1 MATTPSRRE
10 FLTHGLHGLGG
21 VALWQLLESEG
32 LAEQAVRQVAPRARN
47 VIFLFMM
54 GGPSQL
60 DLFDPK
66 PGMAALHGQPI
77 PDSLVTA
84 KKSSTGQVMETVMAS
99 PRVFHK
105 AGQSGL
111 ELSDWLPQTARV
123 ADELCVVRS
132 LWCEQSNHD
141 PAQLLLHCGTP
152 LFGSPSL
159 GSWLSYGLG
168 SESQNLPGYLVLLSD
183 DGHGLEGAGSAL
195 WGSGFMPSTHRGV
208 SFRNQ

>member
-1 MATTPSRRE
+1 M
-10 FLTHGLHGLGG
+10 
-21 VALWQLLESEG
+21 
-32 LAEQAVRQVAPRARN
+32 
-47 VIFLFMM
+47 LFR
-54 GGPSQL
+54 S
-60 DLFDPK
+60 
-66 PGMAALHGQPI
+66 PI
-77 PDSLVTA
+77 PESLVKA
-84 KKSSTGQVMETVMAS
+84 KKSSTGQVLETVLAS
-99 PRVFHK
+99 PRTFQK

-111 ELSDWLPQTARV
+111 ELSEWLPHTARV
-123 ADELCVVRS
+123 ADELCLVRS

-152 LFGSPSL
+152 LFGNPSL

-208 SFRNQ
+208 SFRNQDRKSTRLNSSHSSVSRMPSSA

>member
-1 MATTPSRRE
+1 MPGTSSRRE

-21 VALWQLLESEG
+21 VALWQLLAADG
-32 LAEQAVRQVAPRARN
+32 LAGDGLTDMAVRQVAPRARN

-77 PDSLVTA
+77 PESLVKA
-84 KKSSTGQVMETVMAS
+84 KKSSTGQVLETVLAS
-99 PRVFHK
+99 PRTFQK

-111 ELSDWLPQTARV
+111 ELSDWLPHTARV
-123 ADELCVVRS
+123 ADELCLVRS

-152 LFGSPSL
+152 LFEIGRAH
-159 GSWLSYGLG
+159 
-168 SESQNLPGYLVLLSD
+168 V
-183 DGHGLEGAGSAL
+183 
-195 WGSGFMPSTHRGV
+195 
-208 SFRNQ
+208 